1 MTEDELLAFL
11 RIPVISKASNFKNVV
26 GIAGSGGDTGGDND
40 SKGDKKADGG
50 KETLYQV
57 GQFTSTY

>member
-1 MTEDELLAFL
+1 MRSFQVGVAMFSTG
-11 RIPVISKASNFKNVV
+11 NFKNVV